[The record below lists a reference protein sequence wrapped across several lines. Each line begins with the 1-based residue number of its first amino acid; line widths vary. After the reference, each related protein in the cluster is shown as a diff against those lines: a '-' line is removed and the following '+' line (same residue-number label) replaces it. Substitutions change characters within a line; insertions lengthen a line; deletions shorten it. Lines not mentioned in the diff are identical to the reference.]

1 MVHHRPVPTATVDL
15 DLLVEELS
23 GGLVQVGKSHPGSS
37 DVSVPGGGAR
47 LVRVRRRRVD
57 KRGNET
63 PNERRERRV
72 AQASNVIGLTAGGQ
86 ALYAAGT
93 SPKLRAKVGT
103 PVGGQTPKLLTRRGK
118 QAAVAATVLQGVNF
132 GGDVITARVLSRN
145 DRKQVKAAR
154 DEVGKAKVPAQ
165 LRGLV
170 DGHIA
175 RARRIIGHTDGK
187 HAAPAGTP
195 KHGGPKVA
203 SPRPMEGGPTPISR
217 GERVQF
223 GNDPQRYKADQ
234 MSMFDTVGNPSAQTA
249 NEQRTEQRAR
259 SAMKPFATAVAG
271 MKAHPKTTAAGA
283 TGVAG
288 AYGVH
293 RVRQN
298 HRMAAQ
304 PQMGYMP
311 YYGGKRAP
319 EEVTFGG
326 TFSKFDDDKRLAFG
340 WASVVELNGQPVVDR
355 QGDYI
360 ALEDIENAAYVYVK
374 KSRVG
379 GDMHKRTRDEMG
391 RDVPHKVGELV
402 ESVVFTPEKC
412 EAMGI
417 SKALAGKWWIG
428 MHVEDDDAWREVKLG
443 KRAGFSIHG
452 KGLRKDISYDSL
464 MERRAG

>member
-1 MVHHRPVPTATVDL
+1 MPTATDDL
-15 DLLVEELS
+15 ALLIEELT
-23 GGLVQVGKSHPGSS
+23 GGLVSVGKMSPDAADVHSPGS
-37 DVSVPGGGAR
+37 GAR
-47 LVRVRRRRVD
+47 LVRVKRRSAS
-57 KRGNET
+57 KRDPET
-63 PNERRERRV
+63 PRQRKERRV
-72 AQASNVIGLTAGGQ
+72 AQASNAVGLAAGAQ

-93 SPKLRAKVGT
+93 SPMLRAKVGT
-103 PVGGQTPKLLTRRGK
+103 PVGGSTPKLLTRRGK
-118 QAAVAATVLQGVNF
+118 QAAIGATTLQAVNF
-132 GGDVITARVLSRN
+132 GGDVITARVLGRN

-154 DEVGKAKVPAQ
+154 DSVEKVKIPNA

-170 DGHIA
+170 DGHIGS
-175 RARRIIGHTDGK
+175 ARRVIGDVAERTATRAK
-187 HAAPAGTP
+187 APYKPPTHASGSR
-195 KHGGPKVA
+195 V
-203 SPRPMEGGPTPISR
+203 MEGGNVPINR
-217 GERVQF
+217 GERVQI

-234 MSMFDTVGNPSAQTA
+234 MSMFDTAGNPSSQTA
-249 NEQRTEQRAR
+249 NQQRTEQRAR
-259 SAMKPFATAVAG
+259 TAAKPVAG
-271 MKAHPKTTAAGA
+271 ALRRIKARPKESAIVGG
-283 TGVAG
+283 GVAG

-293 RVRQN
+293 RVRDN
-298 HRMAAQ
+298 RRMGQ
-304 PQMGYMP
+304 QQMGYMP

-319 EEVTFGG
+319 DEVTFGG

-379 GDMHKRTRDEMG
+379 GDMHRRTRDEFG
-391 RDVPHKVGELV
+391 KDVPHKVGELV

-428 MHVEDDDAWREVKLG
+428 MHVEDDDAWQEVKLG

-464 MERRAG
+464 MERKAA